1 MPLDEDDCLVTP
13 FVGAVGA
20 RTDPLAF
27 SSHDDAGGARQRA
40 SLVLVLNGRREL
52 LLRRAHAAGLPHG
65 GAWTCGIEVA
75 VGSGE
80 SYAAAATR
88 ELRAAFG
95 TRVPP
100 ALRYAG
106 KTWLDEPEGRVF
118 IGVFVAAHDAPAPD
132 GAAFVP
138 LHDVMRG
145 LRHAPEAYD
154 SALARAFRL
163 IQGEDHL

>member
-20 RTDPLAF
+20 RTEHFGF
-27 SSHDDAGGARQRA
+27 SAHDDSAGPRRRA

-65 GAWTCGIEVA
+65 GTWTCGIEVA

-88 ELRAAFG
+88 ELRGAFG

-118 IGVFVAAHDAPAPD
+118 LGVFVTAHDAPPPD
-132 GAAFVP
+132 GTTFVP

-145 LRHAPEAYD
+145 LRHDAAAYD
-154 SALARAFRL
+154 DALARAFRL
-163 IQGEDHL
+163 IQGEDNG